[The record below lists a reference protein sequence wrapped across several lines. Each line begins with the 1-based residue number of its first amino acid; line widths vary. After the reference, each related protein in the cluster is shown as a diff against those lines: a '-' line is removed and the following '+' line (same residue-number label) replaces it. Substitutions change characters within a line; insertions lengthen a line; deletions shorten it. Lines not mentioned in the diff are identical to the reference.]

1 MTEELP
7 IIQKTY
13 DLIKWMVPIVERLPR
28 THRFTLG
35 DRIIKE
41 LYSLLEALI
50 AARYTKIGRLSAL
63 QELNARL
70 QVLRYQCRLLMDF
83 ELVSLKRY
91 EYMHRQINEIG
102 QDLGGWIK
110 QQQPQ
115 PQPQSRP
122 QSQPQPV

>member
-1 MTEELP
+1 MAEELP

-13 DLIKWMVPIVERLPR
+13 DLIKWIVPILARLPR

-41 LYSLLEALI
+41 LYDLLESLI
-50 AARYTKIGRLSAL
+50 SARYAKTGRLPVL
-63 QELNARL
+63 QGLNTRL

-102 QDLGGWIK
+102 QDLGGWIR
-110 QQQPQ
+110 QQQ
-115 PQPQSRP
+115 S
-122 QSQPQPV
+122 S

>member
-1 MTEELP
+1 VDICRIFGFPMSEELP

-13 DLIKWMVPIVERLPR
+13 DLIKWMVPILDRLPR

-35 DRIIKE
+35 DRIIGE
-41 LYSLLEALI
+41 LYDLLDRLI
-50 AARYTKIGRLSAL
+50 SARYAKTGRLAVL
-63 QELNARL
+63 QQLNTRL

-102 QDLGGWIK
+102 QDLGGWIR
-110 QQQPQ
+110 QQQSP
-115 PQPQSRP
+115 
-122 QSQPQPV
+122 